1 MKKLSLSALSALVG
15 SGLVLG
21 LTPQMP
27 VSAATPTTAS
37 ILVTGSPGSPNASV
51 GDSGLGQAWGVNTTL
66 VGSTRWTVFESSAS
80 NLVTGD
86 TNNASDI
93 FVTNGSTVT
102 RLSVS
107 ATGAQGSLGAN
118 SYDPTICASGRKVV
132 FTTDNEF
139 DGNDANGAEDVYVI
153 DRDADADG
161 VFDEFTQ
168 DGSVTTSL
176 VSQSYNADSG
186 EFDIS
191 YFGAQSGVI
200 SDDCTKVAFVSDMEF
215 NLEDIN
221 FGPDVYVRD
230 LTGPTTPVSWATQ
243 FATNGAIGGGYLPAI
258 SADGST
264 VVVSTE
270 ATDLVSDS
278 GTASGLVMRKAGVGT
293 YLTRTPAGVASTS
306 ALADSER
313 PSAITPDGKCV
324 AFKADRGYDLL
335 AGNAGAAQGIY
346 LWDNRTGTPVISLV
360 SKDSVGVA
368 ATSAANPRISDDC
381 RFVAYQSGDEFLSD
395 ADNNSKTD
403 VFLYDTVENV
413 TDLIST
419 NSTGASSDGES
430 SVASLDWDESTGEGV
445 VLILSSASNIGGAA
459 GGNSTIDLFSVPFTA
474 EVSTAGGLTALSAP
488 ARLLDTRSS
497 GTKVGK
503 TDGTGTPYELTVAGV
518 SGVPSTGVAAV
529 AMNVTVVDSEAT
541 DVGGFVTVY
550 PCGTRPNSSN
560 LNFVNGQT
568 VPNAVVAP
576 LSNTGKVCFYV
587 YGKAHLL
594 ADVSGYF
601 TAGFSALSA
610 PTRLLDTRTGG
621 TKVGKTDGS
630 GTAYELTVAGGNGLP
645 AAGSLSTVAMN
656 VTVVDGKATDVGG
669 YVTVYP
675 CGTRP
680 NSSNLNFV
688 NGQTVPNAVI
698 ASVSNTG
705 KVCFYVYGEAHILA
719 DVSGYFDSSLTALS
733 APARLLDT
741 RGSGNKVGKTDGSGV
756 AYELTV
762 AGASGLPASGIS
774 NIALNVTVVD
784 GEATDVGGYV
794 TVYPCGTRPNSSNLN
809 FVNGQTVPNAVI
821 ASVSNTGKV
830 CFYVYGKAH
839 LLVDAAGYFG

>member
-1 MKKLSLSALSALVG
+1 
-15 SGLVLG
+15 
-21 LTPQMP
+21 
-27 VSAATPTTAS
+27 
-37 ILVTGSPGSPNASV
+37 
-51 GDSGLGQAWGVNTTL
+51 
-66 VGSTRWTVFESSAS
+66 
-80 NLVTGD
+80 LVTGD

-93 FVTNGSTVT
+93 FVTDGSTVT

-107 ATGAQGSLGAN
+107 ATGVEGSAGAN

-809 FVNGQTVPNAVI
+809 FVNGQTVPNAVV